1 MRVMG
6 MLVIL
11 VIAMFIILLS
21 FMTINNDKQTTSLE
35 NTQTTS
41 SQASTKTNT
50 NGVISA
56 PLALPV
62 PEQKNLQFQYIQ
74 EQLKNKRNETELSY
88 QQKIELQRMEYNN
101 LTEQQRM
108 LHEKEMQQ
116 NAQKNAERLKQQELQ
131 QAYLLKQQE
140 ISMLDKNKQY
150 ESGMTDKLL
159 AFEKEKLRMKQ
170 EHEEAL
176 ILQQGNAQQ
185 QSALNTILVFSALI
199 FAISLSYYLISSH
212 NLQRKKEMAQLEHD
226 KLFALKQQE
235 SMQET
240 RIKVLESIADLPGS
254 DKKEIIEG
262 LVGLNRTY
270 EELEQKTVE
279 EPPIEIELTELNP
292 PQMKQVPRA

>member
-21 FMTINNDKQTTSLE
+21 FMTIKDKQMSTSE
-35 NTQTTS
+35 NTIAQTQS
-41 SQASTKTNT
+41 SSEAAVGGVVST
-50 NGVISA
+50 
-56 PLALPV
+56 PLALPGK
-62 PEQKNLQFQYIQ
+62 QDLQFQYIQ

-101 LTEQQRM
+101 LTAQQRM
-108 LHEKEMQQ
+108 LHEKEMQKD
-116 NAQKNAERLKQQELQ
+116 AQSNAEKIKQQELQ

-140 ISMLDKNKQY
+140 MSKLDKDKQH

-159 AFEKEKLRMKQ
+159 AFEKEKLQMSQ
-170 EHEEAL
+170 SHVEAL
-176 ILQQGNAQQ
+176 ALQKTNAQQ
-185 QSALNTILVFSALI
+185 QSALSTILVFSALI
-199 FAISLSYYLISSH
+199 FTISFAYYIVSSH
-212 NLQRKKEMAQLEHD
+212 NIYRKKELAKLEHE

-235 SMQET
+235 AMQET

-270 EELEQKTVE
+270 EELENKTDR
-279 EPPIEIELTELNP
+279 EPPIEIELTDLNP
-292 PQMKQVPRA
+292 PQMQQGPKA

>member
-1 MRVMG
+1 MG

-21 FMTINNDKQTTSLE
+21 FMTINDKSTTSLE
-35 NTQTTS
+35 NTQ
-41 SQASTKTNT
+41 ATNT
-50 NGVISA
+50 QSSTEMNTSGVVST
-56 PLALPV
+56 PLALPGKGK
-62 PEQKNLQFQYIQ
+62 QDLQFQYIQ
-74 EQLKNKRNETELSY
+74 EQLKNKRNETKLSY

-108 LHEKEMQQ
+108 LHEKEMQ
-116 NAQKNAERLKQQELQ
+116 KNAYSNAEKLKQKELQ

-140 ISMLDKNKQY
+140 IRKLEKDKQY
-150 ESGMTDKLL
+150 EAGMTDKLL
-159 AFEKEKLRMKQ
+159 AFEKEKLQMTQ
-170 EHEEAL
+170 THEEAL
-176 ILQQGNAQQ
+176 ALQQGKAQQ
-185 QSALNTILVFSALI
+185 QSALSTILVFSALI
-199 FAISLSYYLISSH
+199 FTISLSYYLVSSH
-212 NLQRKKEMAQLEHD
+212 NLQRKKELAQIEHD

-235 SMQET
+235 AMQET

-270 EELEQKTVE
+270 EELEQTTVD

-292 PQMKQVPRA
+292 PQMKQVPRT

>member
-1 MRVMG
+1 MG

-21 FMTINNDKQTTSLE
+21 FMTINDKPTTSLE
-35 NTQTTS
+35 KTQATNTQS
-41 SQASTKTNT
+41 SSDMNVST
-50 NGVISA
+50 
-56 PLALPV
+56 PFALPGK
-62 PEQKNLQFQYIQ
+62 QDLRLQYIQ

-108 LHEKEMQQ
+108 LHEKDM
-116 NAQKNAERLKQQELQ
+116 QKNTHLNTEKLKQQELQ
-131 QAYLLKQQE
+131 QSYLLKQQE
-140 ISMLDKNKQY
+140 ISRLDKGKQY
-150 ESGMTDKLL
+150 EAGMTDKLL
-159 AFEKEKLRMKQ
+159 AFEKDKLQMTQTHK
-170 EHEEAL
+170 EAL
-176 ILQQGNAQQ
+176 VLQQGKAQQ
-185 QSALNTILVFSALI
+185 QSALSTILVFSALI
-199 FAISLSYYLISSH
+199 FTISLSYYLISSH
-212 NLQRKKEMAQLEHD
+212 NLQRKKELTQIEHD

-235 SMQET
+235 AMQET

-270 EELEQKTVE
+270 EELEQNTID

-292 PQMKQVPRA
+292 PQMRQVPRT